1 MISYDCPFG
10 ALRCNAP
17 ACKRRF
23 TLIELLVVIAIIA
36 ILAAMLLP
44 ALSAARNSARSAHCT
59 SNLKQLGIAAHMY
72 TADNQDYCTPY
83 YTPAHTGEGKYID
96 GFWTDARF
104 WYVQLAPYAQE
115 NMATFTKEQHESN
128 NKRTGP
134 ARLTICEANT
144 YTMDSAVNYGWLDR
158 MGDNTQLEKK
168 PNYACF
174 PTSRLRQP
182 ELAAY
187 AADASG
193 AKLNRRGGDII
204 SATDI
209 PTASAMLAF
218 PHSSRTNILFAAGH
232 VESKSR
238 EELNAKGNIYKTRA
252 NDYFYYIYNG
262 IN

>member
-1 MISYDCPFG
+1 MKSKNI
-10 ALRCNAP
+10 
-17 ACKRRF
+17 F

-44 ALSAARNSARSAHCT
+44 ALSASRNSARAAHCA
-59 SNLKQLGIAAHMY
+59 SNLKQLGVAAHMY

-83 YTPAHTGEGKYID
+83 YTPAYTGNGKWED

-115 NMATFTKEQHESN
+115 HMGQFNEAQNDSN
-128 NKRTGP
+128 NKRSGA

-144 YTMDSAVNYGWLDR
+144 YTMDQAVNYGWLDR
-158 MGDNTQLEKK
+158 MGENTNSAKK
-168 PNYACF
+168 RHCY
-174 PTSRLRQP
+174 PTARLRQP

-187 AADASG
+187 SADASG

-204 SATDI
+204 SETDV
-209 PTASAMLAF
+209 PTQANVLAF
-218 PHSSRTNILFAAGH
+218 PHSSRTNILFVAGH

-238 EELNAKGNIYKTRA
+238 ADLQAKGNIYKTRA
-252 NDYFYYIYNG
+252 NDHFYYIYEG
-262 IN
+262 ITD

>member
-1 MISYDCPFG
+1 MKNNECLIG
-10 ALRCNAP
+10 ALQGNAP

-44 ALSAARNSARSAHCT
+44 ALSSARNSARAAHCA
-59 SNLKQLGIAAHMY
+59 SNLKQLGVAAHMY
-72 TADNQDYCTPY
+72 TADNQEYCVPY
-83 YTPAHTGEGKYID
+83 YTPAYTGEGKYED

-115 NMATFTKEQHESN
+115 HMGQFTEAQKASG
-128 NKRTGP
+128 NKRSGV

-144 YTMDSAVNYGWLDR
+144 YTMNSAVNYGWLDR
-158 MGDNTQLEKK
+158 MGDNTQLLKK

-193 AKLNRRGGDII
+193 HKLNRRGGDII

-209 PTASAMLAF
+209 PTADSMLAF

-232 VESKSR
+232 VENKSR
-238 EELNAKGNIYKTRA
+238 EELNAKGNVYKTRA
-252 NDYFYYIYNG
+252 NDYFYYIYQG

>member
-1 MISYDCPFG
+1 MKKYRQNTH
-10 ALRCNAP
+10 A
-17 ACKRRF
+17 F

-44 ALSAARNSARSAHCT
+44 ALSSARNSAKAAHCA

-72 TADNQDYCTPY
+72 TSDNQDYVTPY
-83 YTPAHTGEGKYID
+83 YTPADTGSGKWID

-115 NMATFTKEQHESN
+115 HMGQFTEAQYDSD

-144 YTMDSAVNYGWLDR
+144 YTMDQAVNYGWIDR
-158 MGDNTQLEKK
+158 AGFNTQSSKSK
-168 PNYACF
+168 HCYPA
-174 PTSRLRQP
+174 SRLKYP
-182 ELAAY
+182 EVNGY

-193 AKLNRRGGDII
+193 VRLNRMGGGIV
-204 SATDI
+204 SETDV
-209 PTASAMLAF
+209 PTAANMIAF
-218 PHSSRTNILFAAGH
+218 PHSGRTNILFIAGH

-238 EELNAKGNIYKTRA
+238 SDLLGKGPYHSA
-252 NDYFYYIYNG
+252 LHNDIFYYIYEG

>member
-1 MISYDCPFG
+1 MKKDK
-10 ALRCNAP
+10 CN
-17 ACKRRF
+17 KRSF

-44 ALSAARNSARSAHCT
+44 ALSSARNSARTAHCA

-72 TADNQDYCTPY
+72 TNDNLDYVTPY
-83 YTPAHTGEGKYID
+83 YTPAYTGSGKWED

-115 NMATFTKEQHESN
+115 HMGQFNEAQYDSD

-144 YTMDSAVNYGWLDR
+144 YTMDQAVNYGWIDR
-158 MGDNTQLEKK
+158 AGFNTQSSKTK
-168 PNYACF
+168 HCY
-174 PTSRLRQP
+174 PTSRLKYP
-182 ELAAY
+182 ETNGY

-193 AKLNRRGGDII
+193 VRLNRMGGGIV
-204 SATDI
+204 SATDV
-209 PTASAMLAF
+209 PTSGNMIAF
-218 PHSSRTNILFAAGH
+218 PHSGRTNILFIAGH

-238 EELNAKGNIYKTRA
+238 NDLNGKGPYHSA
-252 NDYFYYIYNG
+252 LHNDIFYYIYDG